1 MKKFL
6 LLLGIL
12 LICGAGYLI
21 YLFGFKDYNV
31 ADAEVDILTK
41 EEYVIELADG
51 SKIILDKNGNL
62 LRHLQEGDEAVKT
75 EKFRKGM
82 PYSESSDLAVASVT
96 SENTKTGDE
105 KDSAAKGT
113 DSKTGHYDKAS
124 NSAKSQKE
132 GITVKDIEKKYEPAI
147 ADIERQANNSLNNLI
162 DLAKNEYLE
171 MEANDQKISYPYFY
185 NKYSAAASKLEKRTD
200 QIFYAVM
207 DIMEQD
213 LKSKNLPTSLSDTLS
228 KKYESRKAQ
237 LRKDILKQ
245 TAGL

>member
-12 LICGAGYLI
+12 LICGAGYLV

-31 ADAEVDILTK
+31 ADAEVDTLTK

-75 EKFRKGM
+75 EKFREGM
-82 PYSESSDLAVASVT
+82 PYSESSDLAVAAVI
-96 SENTKTGDE
+96 SENMKTGTEEDT
-105 KDSAAKGT
+105 AAKT
-113 DSKTGHYDKAS
+113 
-124 NSAKSQKE
+124 QKE
-132 GITVKDIEKKYEPAI
+132 SITVKDIEKKYEPAI
-147 ADIERQANNSLNNLI
+147 AEIERQANNSLNNLI
-162 DLAKNEYLE
+162 DLAKSEYLE

-207 DIMEQD
+207 DVMEQD